1 MNVFNFTGRLGKD
14 CEVRFLPNGKAV
26 CSFSVAVESG
36 YGGNKATNWINCALF
51 EKRAE
56 ALAPYLLKGALVGV
70 TGPLAIEEWADKD
83 GNKRQAVKVRVS
95 EITLLGGKT
104 DVSKPAQTESKPAAQ
119 PVSPDGMD
127 DDIPF

>member
-1 MNVFNFTGRLGKD
+1 MNVFTFTGRLGKD
-14 CEVRFLPNGKAV
+14 CESRNMTNGKAV

-36 YGGNKATNWINCALF
+36 YGENKATNWINCALF

-95 EITLLGGKT
+95 EITLLGSKT
-104 DVSKPAQTESKPAAQ
+104 GGEKPAQASKAPANFDQ
-119 PVSPDGMD
+119 LDQ
-127 DDIPF
+127 DIPF

>member
-14 CEVRFLPNGKAV
+14 CESRNMANGKAV

-36 YGGNKATNWINCALF
+36 YGENKATNWINCALF

-56 ALAPYLLKGALVGV
+56 ALAPYLVKGALVGI

-83 GNKRQAVKVRVS
+83 GNKRQAVKVRVA
-95 EITLLGGKT
+95 EITLLGSKT
-104 DVSKPAQTESKPAAQ
+104 GGEKPAQASKT
-119 PVSPDGMD
+119 PVNFDQLD
-127 DDIPF
+127 QDIPF

>member
-14 CEVRFLPNGKAV
+14 SELRHMANGKAA

-36 YGGNKATNWINCALF
+36 YGENKATNWINCALF

-70 TGPLAIEEWADKD
+70 TGQLAIEEWADKD

-95 EITLLGGKT
+95 EITLLGSKT
-104 DVSKPAQTESKPAAQ
+104 GGEKPAQASKAPANFDQ
-119 PVSPDGMD
+119 LDQ
-127 DDIPF
+127 DIPF